1 MEDLMGLL
9 IETVENS
16 IVLVSKP
23 LFLFKDVFLLG
34 VRTAVFVTLAW
45 LRLLKAIICFPVNM
59 CLGIIHWTIAL
70 ASLPFR
76 ILNAFQ
82 KEKVLE
88 FHLHEMEIEL
98 QNIIG
103 EKKEV
108 YRQLEIAIKDLRFV
122 ETILIEIEEEHNK
135 AIVKIELLKNELQ
148 VLKDENLR
156 LKHIQGK
163 GLRTIESKEEMG
175 IKLARE
181 GDFGIPLIADS
192 TVPPR
197 KSGLNG
203 SGVILQHLLMDKDA
217 WKDEKKGKSGES
229 AMLKL
234 GSEAA
239 HPHPFPPLIISSNIV
254 GSEVLDQRR
263 DVALSQSLFSTILSL
278 VVGMIIWE
286 AEDPCMPL
294 VIALFT
300 VVGISLK
307 SVVQFFSTIRNKPAS
322 EAVALL
328 SFNCFILGTLTS
340 PTVPTVAH
348 MLSPPALRLAYW
360 MVP

>member
-1 MEDLMGLL
+1 MLCSLL
-9 IETVENS
+9 I
-16 IVLVSKP
+16 
-23 LFLFKDVFLLG
+23 
-34 VRTAVFVTLAW
+34 TADNL
-45 LRLLKAIICFPVNM
+45 C
-59 CLGIIHWTIAL
+59 HTIT
-70 ASLPFR
+70 F
-76 ILNAFQ
+76 ILNALCLF
-82 KEKVLE
+82 
-88 FHLHEMEIEL
+88 L
-98 QNIIG
+98 Q
-103 EKKEV
+103 
-108 YRQLEIAIKDLRFV
+108 
-122 ETILIEIEEEHNK
+122 
-135 AIVKIELLKNELQ
+135 LQ
-148 VLKDENLR
+148 VLKYENLR

-163 GLRTIESKEEMG
+163 GLWTMESREEMG
-175 IKLARE
+175 IKLARD
-181 GDFGIPLIADS
+181 GDYIIPLNADS
-192 TVPPR
+192 TAPPR

-203 SGVILQHLLMDKDA
+203 SGVILQDLLMDKDA
-217 WKDEKKGKSGES
+217 WKDENKGKSGEP

-239 HPHPFPPLIISSNIV
+239 HPHPFPPRIISSNLV
-254 GSEVLDQRR
+254 VSEVLDQRR

-340 PTVPTVAH
+340 PSFPTVAH
-348 MLSPPALRLAYW
+348 MLSPPALRLAYK

>member
-1 MEDLMGLL
+1 MLCSVL
-9 IETVENS
+9 I
-16 IVLVSKP
+16 
-23 LFLFKDVFLLG
+23 
-34 VRTAVFVTLAW
+34 TADNLY
-45 LRLLKAIICFPVNM
+45 
-59 CLGIIHWTIAL
+59 HTIT
-70 ASLPFR
+70 F
-76 ILNAFQ
+76 ILNALCLF
-82 KEKVLE
+82 
-88 FHLHEMEIEL
+88 L
-98 QNIIG
+98 Q
-103 EKKEV
+103 
-108 YRQLEIAIKDLRFV
+108 
-122 ETILIEIEEEHNK
+122 
-135 AIVKIELLKNELQ
+135 LQ

-163 GLRTIESKEEMG
+163 GLWTIESKEEMG
-175 IKLARE
+175 IKLARD
-181 GDFGIPLIADS
+181 GDYGIPLIADS

-203 SGVILQHLLMDKDA
+203 SGVILQDLLMDKDC
-217 WKDEKKGKSGES
+217 WKDENKGKSGEP

-239 HPHPFPPLIISSNIV
+239 HPHPFPPRIISSNLV
-254 GSEVLDQRR
+254 VSEVLDQRR
-263 DVALSQSLFSTILSL
+263 GVALSQSLFSTILSL

-340 PTVPTVAH
+340 PSFPTVAH
-348 MLSPPALRLAYW
+348 MLSPPALRLAYRI
-360 MVP
+360 VP